1 MTFKSSR
8 EPPMF
13 QNTILI
19 LSELLFWVLLFLL
32 IAVPVIFLAALLGVG
47 FLLAKYAFMFTAGML

>member
-1 MTFKSSR
+1 
-8 EPPMF
+8 MF